1 MALVT
6 ELMSKPYKLK
16 QFKEQLLHIATIGKT
31 VGIHGDM
38 KFHDKSDFPE
48 QFYNGATFF
57 TNLKKDIT
65 LSDVNHERGLIKI
78 AGINTI
84 EDAKKYTN
92 AKLFTTRDETRK
104 NCQLDEGEFFWF
116 DLEDCEVYEDDK
128 LLGKVDDIDRIAVTN
143 YLNIITDEKLVEAG
157 FAKKF
162 LVPFAKPFKVSVD
175 IDKKII
181 ILNGAM
187 DILEAS

>member
-1 MALVT
+1 
-6 ELMSKPYKLK
+6 MSK

-48 QFYNGATFF
+48 QFFDGATFF
-57 TNLKKDIT
+57 TNLKKEIT
-65 LSDVNHERGLIKI
+65 LDDVDLNRGLIRIK
-78 AGINTI
+78 GIETI

-104 NCQLDEGEFFWF
+104 NCHLEEGEFFWF
-116 DLEDCEVYEDDK
+116 DIDDCKVYENDIC
-128 LLGKVDDIDRIAVTN
+128 LGVVHEVERISITN
-143 YLNIITDEKLVEAG
+143 YLAMITDEKLV
-157 FAKKF
+157 AKGLPKSF
-162 LVPFAKPFKVSVD
+162 LIPFEEPFRVSVD
-175 IDKKII
+175 IEKKII
-181 ILNGAM
+181 IVNGAM

>member
-1 MALVT
+1 
-6 ELMSKPYKLK
+6 MSK

-48 QFYNGATFF
+48 QFFDGATFF
-57 TNLKKDIT
+57 TNLKKEIT
-65 LSDVNHERGLIKI
+65 LEDVDLNRGLIRI

-92 AKLFTTRDETRK
+92 AKIFTTRDETRK
-104 NCQLDEGEFFWF
+104 NCHLEEGEFFWF
-116 DLEDCEVYEDDK
+116 DIDDCEVYEDGTR
-128 LLGKVDDIDRIAVTN
+128 LGIVHEVERIAVTN
-143 YLNIITDEKLVEAG
+143 YLAMLTDDKLIEKGLP
-157 FAKKF
+157 KKF
-162 LVPFAKPFKVSVD
+162 LIPFEEPFRVSVD
-175 IDKKII
+175 IEKKII
-181 ILNGAM
+181 TVNGAM

>member
-1 MALVT
+1 
-6 ELMSKPYKLK
+6 MSK

-48 QFYNGATFF
+48 QFFDGACFF
-57 TNLKKDIT
+57 TNLKKEIT
-65 LSDVNHERGLIKI
+65 LDDVDLNRGLIRIK
-78 AGINTI
+78 GINTI

-104 NCQLDEGEFFWF
+104 NCQLEEGEFFWF
-116 DLEDCEVYEDDK
+116 DIDDCKVFEDGVCLGHVHEVE
-128 LLGKVDDIDRIAVTN
+128 RIAITN
-143 YLNIITDEKLVEAG
+143 YLAMITDEKLVEAG
-157 FAKKF
+157 LPKKF
-162 LVPFAKPFKVSVD
+162 LIPFEEPFRVSVD

-181 ILNGAM
+181 IVNGGM

>member
-1 MALVT
+1 
-6 ELMSKPYKLK
+6 
-16 QFKEQLLHIATIGKT
+16 
-31 VGIHGDM
+31 M

-48 QFYNGATFF
+48 QFFNGATFF
-57 TNLKKDIT
+57 TNLKKEIM
-65 LSDVNHERGLIKI
+65 LNDVNLQRGIIRI

-104 NCQLDEGEFFWF
+104 NCHLEEGEFFWF

-128 LLGKVDDIDRIAVTN
+128 LLGKIDDIDRIAVTN
-143 YLNIITDEKLVEAG
+143 YLNIITDEKLVGAG
-157 FAKKF
+157 FTKKF

-181 ILNGAM
+181 ILSGAM

>member
-1 MALVT
+1 M
-6 ELMSKPYKLK
+6 KPIK
-16 QFKEQLLHIATIGKT
+16 KEQLLHIATIGKT

-48 QFYNGATFF
+48 QFFNGATFF
-57 TNLKKDIT
+57 TNLKKEIT
-65 LSDVNHERGLIKI
+65 LNDVNLERGIIKI

-104 NCQLDEGEFFWF
+104 NCHLEEGEFFWF

-128 LLGKVDDIDRIAVTN
+128 LLGKVDDVDRIAVTT
-143 YLNIITDEKLVEAG
+143 YLNIITDKKLIEAG
-157 FAKKF
+157 FTKKF
-162 LVPFAKPFKVSVD
+162 LVPFAEPFKVSVD

-181 ILNGAM
+181 ILSGAM

>member
-1 MALVT
+1 
-6 ELMSKPYKLK
+6 
-16 QFKEQLLHIATIGKT
+16 
-31 VGIHGDM
+31 M

-48 QFYNGATFF
+48 QFFNGATFF

-65 LSDVNHERGLIKI
+65 LVDVNLERGIIKI

-104 NCQLDEGEFFWF
+104 NCHLEDGEFFWF
-116 DLEDCEVYEDDK
+116 DLEDCEVYENGK
-128 LLGKVDDIDRIAVTN
+128 VLGKVEDIDRMGVSN
-143 YLNIITDEKLVEAG
+143 YLNIITDEKLVKDG
-157 FAKKF
+157 FTKKF
-162 LVPFAKPFKVSVD
+162 LVPFEEPFKVSVD

-181 ILNGAM
+181 TLSGAM

>member
-1 MALVT
+1 
-6 ELMSKPYKLK
+6 MSK

-48 QFYNGATFF
+48 QFFNGATFF

-65 LSDVNHERGLIKI
+65 LSEVNLNRSIIKI
-78 AGINTI
+78 QGINTI
-84 EDAKKYTN
+84 EDAKRFTN
-92 AKLFTTRDETRK
+92 VKLFTTKEETRK
-104 NCQLDEGEFFWF
+104 NCHLEEGEFFWF
-116 DLEDCEVYEDDK
+116 DLDDCEVYENDL
-128 LLGKVDDIDRIAVTN
+128 LLGVVNEVERITITN
-143 YLNIITDEKLVEAG
+143 YLSIATSDKLVNAG
-157 FAKKF
+157 HAKKF
-162 LVPFAKPFKVSVD
+162 LIPFTEPFRKSVD

-181 ILNGAM
+181 IVSGGM

>member
-1 MALVT
+1 
-6 ELMSKPYKLK
+6 MSK

-48 QFYNGATFF
+48 QFFDGATFF
-57 TNLKKDIT
+57 TNLKKEIT
-65 LSDVNHERGLIKI
+65 LDDVDLDRGLIRIK
-78 AGINTI
+78 GINTI

-92 AKLFTTRDETRK
+92 AKLFTTREETRK
-104 NCQLDEGEFFWF
+104 NCHLQDGEYFWF
-116 DLEDCEVYEDDK
+116 DIDDCEVFEDGVR
-128 LLGKVDDIDRIAVTN
+128 LGVVHEVDRIAITN
-143 YLNIITDEKLVEAG
+143 YLSMITDEKLVEDG
-157 FAKKF
+157 YAKTF
-162 LVPFAKPFKVSVD
+162 LIPFEEPFRVSVD

-181 ILNGAM
+181 TVSGGM

>member
-1 MALVT
+1 
-6 ELMSKPYKLK
+6 MSK

-48 QFYNGATFF
+48 QFFDGATFF
-57 TNLKKDIT
+57 TNLKKEIT
-65 LSDVNHERGLIKI
+65 LDDVDLDRGLIRIK
-78 AGINTI
+78 GIHTI

-104 NCQLDEGEFFWF
+104 NCHLEEGEFFWF
-116 DLEDCEVYEDDK
+116 DIDDCKVYENDICLGVVHEVERIAITNYLAMITDDK
-128 LLGKVDDIDRIAVTN
+128 LVAKGLPKNFLIPFEEPFRI
-143 YLNIITDEKLVEAG
+143 
-157 FAKKF
+157 
-162 LVPFAKPFKVSVD
+162 SVD
-175 IDKKII
+175 IEKKII
-181 ILNGAM
+181 IVNGAM

>member
-1 MALVT
+1 
-6 ELMSKPYKLK
+6 MSK

-48 QFYNGATFF
+48 QFFDGATFF
-57 TNLKKDIT
+57 TNLKKEIT
-65 LSDVNHERGLIKI
+65 LDDVDLDRGLIRIK
-78 AGINTI
+78 GISTI

-104 NCQLDEGEFFWF
+104 NCHLEEGEFFWF
-116 DLEDCEVYEDDK
+116 DIDDCEVYENGIR
-128 LLGKVDDIDRIAVTN
+128 LGIVHEVERIAITN
-143 YLNIITDEKLVEAG
+143 YLAMITDEKLVAKG
-157 FAKKF
+157 LAKKF
-162 LVPFAKPFKVSVD
+162 LIPFEEPFRVSVD
-175 IDKKII
+175 IEKKTII
-181 ILNGAM
+181 VNGCL

>member
-1 MALVT
+1 
-6 ELMSKPYKLK
+6 MSK

-48 QFYNGATFF
+48 QFFDGARFF
-57 TNLKKDIT
+57 TNLKKEIT
-65 LSDVNHERGLIKI
+65 LDDVDLDRGLIRIK
-78 AGINTI
+78 GVDTI

-104 NCQLDEGEFFWF
+104 NCHLEEGEFFWF
-116 DLEDCEVYEDDK
+116 DIDDCEVFEDGVR
-128 LLGKVDDIDRIAVTN
+128 LGHVHEVERIAITN
-143 YLNIITDEKLVEAG
+143 YLAMITDEKLVEKG
-157 FAKKF
+157 LPKKF
-162 LVPFAKPFKVSVD
+162 LIPFEEPFRVSVD
-175 IDKKII
+175 IEKKII
-181 ILNGAM
+181 IVNGGM

>member
-1 MALVT
+1 M
-6 ELMSKPYKLK
+6 K
-16 QFKEQLLHIATIGKT
+16 QYKEQLLHIATIGKT

-48 QFYNGATFF
+48 QFFNGATFF

-65 LSDVNHERGLIKI
+65 LSDVNLERGIIKI

-92 AKLFTTRDETRK
+92 AKLFTTREETRK
-104 NCQLDEGEFFWF
+104 NCHLDDGEFFWF
-116 DLEDCEVYEDDK
+116 DLEDCEVYEDGK
-128 LLGKVDDIDRIAVTN
+128 LLGVVNEVERIAVSN
-143 YLNIITDEKLVEAG
+143 YLNIKTDEKLVESG
-157 FAKKF
+157 SAKSF
-162 LVPFAKPFKVSVD
+162 LVPFAEPFKVSVD

-181 ILNGAM
+181 TLTGAM